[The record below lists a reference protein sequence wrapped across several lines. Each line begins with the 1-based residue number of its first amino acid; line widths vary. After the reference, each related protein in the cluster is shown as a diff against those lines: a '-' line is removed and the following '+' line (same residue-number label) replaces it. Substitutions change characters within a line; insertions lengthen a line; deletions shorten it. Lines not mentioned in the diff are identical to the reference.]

1 MMLSTLFFN
10 FKYDSG
16 FIAKF
21 SVIWAFIFLGE
32 KIICSYSFRNDN
44 SKIMLGINRIPI
56 YKNNRINSSAADFV
70 NDVNKLPGLR
80 EKLLLEGIG
89 GLLVAQLQI
98 LFTVLTLGLGNKVM
112 KIFKNILNTAGIA
125 ANPIAVATAF
135 WNYSNA
141 VDAVRK
147 DYVRACNES

>member
-1 MMLSTLFFN
+1 
-10 FKYDSG
+10 
-16 FIAKF
+16 
-21 SVIWAFIFLGE
+21 
-32 KIICSYSFRNDN
+32 
-44 SKIMLGINRIPI
+44 MLGINRIPI

-89 GLLVAQLQI
+89 GLSVAQLQI